1 MLDCAENISDP
12 RQTGGIAVARRGS
25 SYVSGTSDI
34 PLLGCTIGEMFDQIA
49 AQYPEHEALIVH
61 HQGLRYSYGQLQAE
75 VDRCARALMA
85 LGLQQGERLGI
96 WSPNRAEWTITQFAT
111 SKIGAIL
118 VNINPSYRVHELEY
132 ALQQSGCAMLV
143 MAPQFRS
150 SDYTEML
157 YTLVPELRNSSA
169 NQHKVDRFPEL
180 RAVIRLGEE
189 RVEGMYTWGD
199 LMAMAPQ
206 VSPVALEEQQQRQ
219 QFDAPINI
227 QYT

>member
-1 MLDCAENISDP
+1 MGREPLHRARRSAGLNKASDWSHKS
-12 RQTGGIAVARRGS
+12 GGLAVARRGS

-34 PLLGCTIGEMFDQIA
+34 PLLGCTIGQMFDQIA
-49 AQYPEHEALIVH
+49 AYYSEQEALIVH
-61 HQGLRYSYGQLQAE
+61 HQGLRYSYRQLQAE

-143 MAPQFRS
+143 MAPQFKS

-157 YTLVPELRNSSA
+157 YALIPELRDRSSIQPKA
-169 NQHKVDRFPEL
+169 GKFPEL
-180 RAVIRLGEE
+180 R
-189 RVEGMYTWGD
+189 
-199 LMAMAPQ
+199 
-206 VSPVALEEQQQRQ
+206 
-219 QFDAPINI
+219 
-227 QYT
+227 